1 MDSFPCAILCRL
13 KLVYSLSVSVPL
25 HETLSSLVCLTRAT
39 LRSSKNFEGHLQH
52 YKHNREHA
60 PSIWTSPSLSTA
72 LISAASCWAD
82 IKHFALKKKEENMR
96 MCKSTLFWKKIHQFS
111 LISHLFFLKKKKKK
125 KKHDWKNTGH
135 AGTLVL
141 LCPIESAVGGEIGTF
156 AATVFSLLNIC
167 ANCWLKQDFI
177 KLKDIKLQKPLEAF
191 SVFLL
196 I

>member
-72 LISAASCWAD
+72 LISAARCLAD
-82 IKHFALKKKEENMR
+82 IKHFALKKKEKKMR
-96 MCKSTLFWKKIHQFS
+96 MCKSPLFWKKIHQFS
-111 LISHLFFLKKKKKK
+111 LISHLFFLKKKKKTWLEK
-125 KKHDWKNTGH
+125 YRTCWNPGIIVSHWVCSWRRNWYFCCDGFLSAEYLCK
-135 AGTLVL
+135 L
-141 LCPIESAVGGEIGTF
+141 LAQARF
-156 AATVFSLLNIC
+156 H
-167 ANCWLKQDFI
+167 
-177 KLKDIKLQKPLEAF
+177 
-191 SVFLL
+191 
-196 I
+196 